1 MIRAIRFILSVSIL
15 TVVVGSRLVVLALRR
30 VRHRPGDAYD
40 RVNRQWAEGMLRWN
54 RVRAT
59 LEGVER
65 LTPGQPYVFVANHVS
80 HIEIWVLLA
89 RLPGSVRFIYKR
101 ELERVPV
108 FGQAIVASGHIPI
121 DRQKP
126 NAAFAAYNAAARR
139 IQGGTSAIV
148 FAEGTRSSDGKLMP
162 LKKGPFVLAVAAQ
175 VPVVPVAVL
184 GAFESMP
191 KGSISPKPV
200 PITIRI
206 GEPIPTT
213 GLGYEDRDQLSRQC
227 RAALLAMGVPE

>member
-1 MIRAIRFILSVSIL
+1 MIRAVRFIISVTLL
-15 TVVVGSRLVVLALRR
+15 TVWVGSRALLLSLRG
-30 VRHRPGDAYD
+30 VRHEAGETFD
-40 RVNRQWAEGMLRWN
+40 RLNQRWAEGMIRWN
-54 RVRAT
+54 RIRAT
-59 LEGVER
+59 LEGTEHLV
-65 LTPGQPYVFVANHVS
+65 PGQPYVFLANHVS

-101 ELERVPV
+101 ELEKVPV
-108 FGQAIVASGHIPI
+108 FGRAIVATGHIPI

-126 NAAFAAYNAAARR
+126 SSAFAAYDAAAKDIRA
-139 IQGGTSAIV
+139 GTSAIV
-148 FAEGTRSSDGKLMP
+148 FPEGTRSNDGRLMP
-162 LKKGPFVLAVAAQ
+162 LKKGPFVLAIAAQ

-206 GEPIPTT
+206 GKPIPTT
-213 GLGYEDRDQLSRQC
+213 GLGYEDRDRLSKEC
-227 RAALLAMGVPE
+227 RAALLEMGVPE